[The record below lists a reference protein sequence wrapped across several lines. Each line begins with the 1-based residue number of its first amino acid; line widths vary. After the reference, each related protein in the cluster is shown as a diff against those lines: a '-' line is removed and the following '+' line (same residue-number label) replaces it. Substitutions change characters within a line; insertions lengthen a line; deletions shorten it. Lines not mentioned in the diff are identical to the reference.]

1 MAFDNS
7 YTAVTGATYAASDYN
22 TYTKGNFTAIW
33 VGTTAGD
40 MEYYS
45 SATAKTRLAKGTAKQ
60 ALMMKSDASAPE
72 WADIFPVGSIY
83 MSVVSTNPSSFFGGT
98 WTAFGAGRTLVGIDA
113 GQTEFDTVEETGGA
127 KTVTLTTGEIPAHA
141 HVIGN
146 IGWAANAGGSV
157 GNRYY
162 PSGGTISTNTDGG
175 SGGAHNNLQPYIVVY
190 MWKRTA

>member
-22 TYTKGNFTAIW
+22 TYTKGNFTAVW

-40 MEYYS
+40 VEYYTS
-45 SATAKTRLAKGTAKQ
+45 STAKARIAKGTAKQ
-60 ALMMKSDASAPE
+60 AFMMKSDASAPE

-83 MSVVSTNPSSFFGGT
+83 MSVVSTNPSAFFGGT
-98 WTAFGAGRTLVGIDA
+98 WTAFGAGRTVVGIDA

-127 KTVTLTTGEIPAHA
+127 KTHTLTVDEIPAHT
-141 HVIGN
+141 HSIPFETVEN
-146 IGWAANAGGSV
+146 IGGNSGTRAFPGTSATGSAGG
-157 GNRYY
+157 GQ
-162 PSGGTISTNTDGG
+162 
-175 SGGAHNNLQPYIVVY
+175 AHNNLQPYVVVY